1 VEPRDPTPSAQTQT
15 QDEVVDVYNRLATDT
30 GPLSDWDYL
39 TTKQLTDAEILHHAG
54 IDGADVLN
62 MGCHVPLDEIEY
74 AHRVKSWTATD
85 LGEDTIRA
93 AEETARLHLSDEL
106 FERLRF
112 EVADGTKLPYPDGS
126 FDVTVSFSTVDH
138 VPTPEGRQK
147 FVDEMARVTRPG
159 GRVVL
164 TVPNRWHRGYAKS
177 PKPFYEYGFSPPEIR
192 RMVQSTGLEITRFTS
207 SSEIPVLAPRLL
219 LSRFQ
224 RRPLL
229 SIYNR
234 LARELGVRMGVLAVK
249 R

>member
-1 VEPRDPTPSAQTQT
+1 VDALDP
-15 QDEVVDVYNRLATDT
+15 QDEVVDVYNKLAADT

-39 TTKQLTDAEILHHAG
+39 TTKQLSDAKLLHHAG

-62 MGCHVPLDEIEY
+62 MGCFLPLDEIVY
-74 AHRVKSWTATD
+74 AHRVESWTATD
-85 LGEDTIRA
+85 LGQDTIRA
-93 AEETARLHLSDEL
+93 AEEIARRHLSDSL

-112 EVADGTKLPYPDGS
+112 EVADGTQLPYPDGS

-138 VPTPEGRQK
+138 VPTAEGRQR

-177 PKPFYEYGFSPPEIR
+177 PKPFYEYGFSPLEVR
-192 RMVQSTGLEITRFTS
+192 RMVRSTGLEITRFTS
-207 SSEIPVLAPRLL
+207 SAEIPVLAPRLL
-219 LSRFQ
+219 LPRLQ

-229 SIYNR
+229 GIYNR
-234 LARELGVRMGVLAVK
+234 VAREVGVRMGVLAVK